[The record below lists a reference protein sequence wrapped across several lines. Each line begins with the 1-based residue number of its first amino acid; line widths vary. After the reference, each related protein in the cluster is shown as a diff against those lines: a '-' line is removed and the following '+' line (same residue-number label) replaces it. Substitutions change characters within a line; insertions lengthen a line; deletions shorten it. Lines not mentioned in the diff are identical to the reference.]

1 MFKIH
6 KKPNR
11 EKIPRTISFTDD
23 MFKTLKAIA
32 DHEGISLSSLVLQCC
47 QYAMDNYD
55 KEELE
60 KRIKELEEKEL
71 KAVNT
76 GE

>member
-6 KKPNR
+6 KKTNR

-23 MFKTLKAIA
+23 MFQTLKAIA
-32 DHEGISLSSLVLQCC
+32 DNEGISLSSLVLQCC

-60 KRIKELEEKEL
+60 EKEL

>member
-1 MFKIH
+1 MFKID
-6 KKPNR
+6 KKPNK

-23 MFKTLKAIA
+23 MFQTLKAIA

-55 KEELE
+55 KETLE
-60 KRIKELEEKEL
+60 KRMSEIEEKEL
-71 KAVNT
+71 KAAKT